1 MSVREFYDELAPRY
15 HLIYADWEASIVRQG
30 AALSNLLGE
39 QWPGARAVLDVAVG
53 VGTQALGLAAR
64 GYAVTGS
71 DISPVAV
78 QRAVTEARQRDVT
91 LPCLAADFRALP
103 VRATTT
109 DVLIACDNS
118 LPHLDSPDDVAAAL
132 AEWWRVVRPG
142 GGCLISMRDYGS
154 PPPAGTIEVHPY
166 GERILAGR
174 RYEVRQVWTWHGP
187 RYEVALEIVPKA
199 GDDGAPT
206 LVKASYL
213 AIAPTQVMEL
223 LRAVGFERVE
233 RIDGR
238 FFQPVLIGSKPPG
251 A

>member
-1 MSVREFYDELAPRY
+1 M
-15 HLIYADWEASIVRQG
+15 
-30 AALSNLLGE
+30 
-39 QWPGARAVLDVAVG
+39 LDVAVG

-78 QRAVTEARQRDVT
+78 QRAIAEAKQRDVG
-91 LPCLAADFRALP
+91 LPCVAADFRALP
-103 VRATTT
+103 VRTAAT

-118 LPHLDSPDDVAAAL
+118 LPHLESPDDIAAAL

-154 PPPAGTIEVHPY
+154 PPPAGTIEVRPY
-166 GERILAGR
+166 GERIWKGR
-174 RYEVRQVWTWHGP
+174 RYDVRQVWTWRGP
-187 RYEVALEIVPKA
+187 RYEVALEIVPTM
-199 GDDGAPT
+199 GEEEAPT
-206 LVKASYL
+206 LVQASYL
-213 AIAPTQVMEL
+213 AIAPAQVMEL
-223 LRAVGFERVE
+223 LRTVGFERVK

-238 FFQPVLIGSKPPG
+238 FFQPVLVGSKPPG